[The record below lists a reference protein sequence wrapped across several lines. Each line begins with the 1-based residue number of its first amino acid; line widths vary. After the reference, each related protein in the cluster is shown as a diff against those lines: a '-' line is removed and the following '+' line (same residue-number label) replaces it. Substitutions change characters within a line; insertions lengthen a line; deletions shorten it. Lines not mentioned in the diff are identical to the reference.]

1 MNDKELAAH
10 AALDYVEDKMT
21 IGLGTG
27 STVNYFIDG
36 LANKIKSEGLSI
48 STIASST
55 VTEKLVKLAG
65 IKYIPSDQVE
75 KIDLYVDG
83 ADEITNELVL
93 LKGRGCDLIKEKILA
108 SSCSKFIVIADKSK
122 IVAKISDKYP
132 IPIEI
137 TPIAWKITKNVIKK
151 ITKSCVLRKN
161 AARDGHFITSYGNF
175 VLDCYFEY
183 DDLYVLAKSVSETPG
198 VFEHGIFYG
207 LPITVIIADQ
217 GSISKKAIKMVTDN
231 LTNEATKRKWVLDG
245 YIPPAS

>member
-21 IGLGTG
+21 VGLGTG

-36 LANKIKSEGLSI
+36 LAKKIKSEGLSI

-55 VTEKLVKLAG
+55 VTEKLAKLAD
-65 IKYIPSDQVE
+65 IKYISSDQVE

-83 ADEITNELVL
+83 ADEITNELIL

-137 TPIAWKITKNVIKK
+137 TPIAWKITKSLVEKIAKK
-151 ITKSCVLRKN
+151 CVVRENMEKN
-161 AARDGHFITSYGNF
+161 AFAISSYGNF
-175 VLDCYFEY
+175 VLDCEFIYSNL
-183 DDLYVLAKSVSETPG
+183 DDLARDIANIPG
-198 VFEHGIFYG
+198 VFEHGLFLKLASLAI
-207 LPITVIIADQ
+207 VADV
-217 GSISKKAIKMVTDN
+217 GKVKKISI
-231 LTNEATKRKWVLDG
+231 
-245 YIPPAS
+245 